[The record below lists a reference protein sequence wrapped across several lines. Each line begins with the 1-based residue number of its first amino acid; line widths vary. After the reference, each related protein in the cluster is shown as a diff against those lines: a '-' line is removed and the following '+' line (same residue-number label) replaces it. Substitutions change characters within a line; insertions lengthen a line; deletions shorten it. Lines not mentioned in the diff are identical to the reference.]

1 MLDSIIE
8 FIKTFLMLFFELL
21 ILFIIVSFIVSLIQQ
36 VVSEEKIKRLLSKPN
51 QAISYILG
59 MVFGAMTPFCSC
71 STIPILAGLLN
82 SKVPFGP
89 AMSFLIA
96 SPLMNPL
103 IVFMVWALL
112 GWRVAIVYFVV
123 LAIFSILT
131 GFVFSKMNLTESYKG
146 VNVKGDGFFANKTG
160 SRVKQALN
168 DAWAFLYPMLPYLF
182 IGVFI
187 GAFIYGFVPE
197 TFITKYASG
206 DGVIAVLI
214 ASVIGI
220 PMYIRPETM
229 LPIAEALVS
238 KGMSLGTVVALIIG
252 GAGASIPEVVLLSKL
267 FKKKFVVSFV
277 IAILVVAVATGL
289 IVNMIVQ
296 V

>member
-1 MLDSIIE
+1 MVDSIME

-21 ILFIIVSFIVSLIQQ
+21 LLFIVVSFIVSLIQQ
-36 VVSEEKIKRLLSKPN
+36 VVSEEKIKKLLSKPN
-51 QAISYILG
+51 KAVNYILG
-59 MVFGAMTPFCSC
+59 LIFGAVTPFCSC

-103 IVFMVWALL
+103 MLFMLWALL
-112 GWRVAIVYFVV
+112 GWKVAVVYFVV

-131 GFVFSKMNLTESYKG
+131 GLVFSKMNLAESYKG

-160 SRVKQALN
+160 SRFKQAIN

-187 GAFIYGFVPE
+187 GSFIYGFIPE
-197 TFITKYASG
+197 EFITKYASG
-206 DGVIAVLI
+206 DGFISVLI

-267 FKKKFVVSFV
+267 FKKKFVISFV
-277 IAILVVAVATGL
+277 IAILVVAITTGL
-289 IVNMIVQ
+289 IVNTII
-296 V
+296 

>member
-21 ILFIIVSFIVSLIQQ
+21 VLFIIVSFIVSLIQQ
-36 VVSEEKIKRLLSKPN
+36 VVSEEKIKKLLSKPN
-51 QAISYILG
+51 KVVNYIFG
-59 MVFGAMTPFCSC
+59 MIFGAVTPFCSC

-103 IVFMVWALL
+103 MIFMLWALL
-112 GWRVAIVYFVV
+112 GWKVAIVYFIV
-123 LAIFSILT
+123 LAVFSILT
-131 GFVFSKMNLTESYKG
+131 GLVFSKMNLANSYKG

-160 SRVKQALN
+160 SRFKQALN

-187 GAFIYGFVPE
+187 GAFIYGFIPE
-197 TFITKYASG
+197 EFITKYASG
-206 DGVIAVLI
+206 DGFISVLI

-267 FKKKFVVSFV
+267 FKRKFVISFV
-277 IAILVVAVATGL
+277 IAILGVAIATGL
-289 IVNMIVQ
+289 IVNIII
-296 V
+296 

>member
-1 MLDSIIE
+1 MLDSIME
-8 FIKTFLMLFFELL
+8 FIKTFVMLFFELL
-21 ILFIIVSFIVSLIQQ
+21 VLFIVVSFIVSIIQQ
-36 VVSEEKIKRLLSKPN
+36 IVSEEKIKHFLSKPN
-51 QAISYILG
+51 QVINYILG
-59 MVFGAMTPFCSC
+59 MIFGAITPFCSC

-89 AMSFLIA
+89 AVSFLIA

-103 IVFMVWALL
+103 MIFMLWALL
-112 GWRVAIVYFVV
+112 GWKVAIVYFIV

-131 GFVFSKMNLTESYKG
+131 GFVFSKMNLAETYKG
-146 VNVKGDGFFANKTG
+146 VNVKGDGFFANKTE
-160 SRVKQALN
+160 SLFKQALN

-206 DGVIAVLI
+206 GGIISVFI
-214 ASVIGI
+214 ASIIGI

-229 LPIAEALVS
+229 LPIAEALAS

-267 FKKKFVVSFV
+267 FKKKFVISFV
-277 IAILVVAVATGL
+277 IAILVVAISTGL
-289 IVNMIVQ
+289 LVNIVI
-296 V
+296 

>member
-1 MLDSIIE
+1 MLDSIME
-8 FIKTFLMLFFELL
+8 FIKTFVMLFFELL
-21 ILFIIVSFIVSLIQQ
+21 TLFIIVSFIVSLIQQ
-36 VVSEEKIKRLLSKPN
+36 VVSEEKIKRFLSKPN
-51 QAISYILG
+51 QAISYVLG

-103 IVFMVWALL
+103 MVFMLWVLL
-112 GWRVAIVYFVV
+112 GWKVAIVYFVV

-131 GFVFSKMNLTESYKG
+131 GLVFSKMNLAETYKG
-146 VNVKGDGFFANKTG
+146 VNVKGDGFFANKTE
-160 SRVKQALN
+160 SLFKQALN

-187 GAFIYGFVPE
+187 GAFIYGFIPE
-197 TFITKYASG
+197 AFITKYASG
-206 DGVIAVLI
+206 DGFMSVLI

-229 LPIAEALVS
+229 LPIAEALAS

-267 FKKKFVVSFV
+267 FKKKFVISFV
-277 IAILVVAVATGL
+277 IAILVVAISTGL
-289 IVNMIVQ
+289 IVNIVI
-296 V
+296 

>member
-1 MLDSIIE
+1 MLDSIME
-8 FIKTFLMLFFELL
+8 FIKTFVMLFFELL
-21 ILFIIVSFIVSLIQQ
+21 TLFIIVSFIVSLIQQ
-36 VVSEEKIKRLLSKPN
+36 VVSEEKIKRFLSKPN
-51 QAISYILG
+51 QAISYVLG

-89 AMSFLIA
+89 AVSFLIA

-103 IVFMVWALL
+103 MIFMLWALL
-112 GWRVAIVYFVV
+112 GRKVAIVYFIV

-131 GFVFSKMNLTESYKG
+131 GFVFSKMNLAETYKG
-146 VNVKGDGFFANKTG
+146 VNVKGDGFFANKTE
-160 SRVKQALN
+160 SLFKQALN

-206 DGVIAVLI
+206 GGIISVFI
-214 ASVIGI
+214 ASIIGI

-229 LPIAEALVS
+229 LPIAEALAS

-267 FKKKFVVSFV
+267 FKKKFVISFV
-277 IAILVVAVATGL
+277 IAILVVAISTGL
-289 IVNMIVQ
+289 IVNIVI
-296 V
+296 

>member
-1 MLDSIIE
+1 MLDSIME
-8 FIKTFLMLFFELL
+8 FIKTFVMLFFELL
-21 ILFIIVSFIVSLIQQ
+21 ILFIIVSFIVSIIQQ
-36 VVSEEKIKRLLSKPN
+36 IVSEEKIKQFLSKPN
-51 QAISYILG
+51 QSINYILG
-59 MVFGAMTPFCSC
+59 MAFGAITPFCSC

-103 IVFMVWALL
+103 MIFMLWALL
-112 GWRVAIVYFVV
+112 GWKVAVVYFIL
-123 LAIFSILT
+123 LAIFSVLT
-131 GFVFSKMNLTESYKG
+131 GLVFSKMNLSKSYKG
-146 VNVKGDGFFANKTG
+146 VTVKGDGFFANKNG
-160 SRVKQALN
+160 SRFKQALD
-168 DAWAFLYPMLPYLF
+168 DAWAFLYPMIPYLF

-206 DGVIAVLI
+206 DGIISVFI
-214 ASVIGI
+214 ASIIGI

-229 LPIAEALVS
+229 LPIAEALAS

-267 FKKKFVVSFV
+267 FKRNFVLSFV
-277 IAILVVAVATGL
+277 IAILVVAIATGL
-289 IVNMIVQ
+289 IVNIII
-296 V
+296 

>member
-1 MLDSIIE
+1 MIDSILE

-21 ILFIIVSFIVSLIQQ
+21 LLFIVVSFIVSLIQQ
-36 VVSEEKIKRLLSKPN
+36 VVSEEKIIKLLSKPN
-51 QAISYILG
+51 EVVNYILG
-59 MVFGAMTPFCSC
+59 MIFGAVTPFCSC

-103 IVFMVWALL
+103 MIFMLWALL
-112 GWRVAIVYFVV
+112 GWKVAIVYFVV

-131 GFVFSKMNLTESYKG
+131 GLVFSKMNLAESYKG

-160 SRVKQALN
+160 SRFKQALN

-187 GAFIYGFVPE
+187 GAFIYGFIPE
-197 TFITKYASG
+197 EFITKYASG
-206 DGVIAVLI
+206 DGFISVFI

-267 FKKKFVVSFV
+267 FKKKFVISFI
-277 IAILVVAVATGL
+277 IAILVVAIVTGL
-289 IVNMIVQ
+289 IVNIII
-296 V
+296 

>member
-1 MLDSIIE
+1 MLDSIME
-8 FIKTFLMLFFELL
+8 FIKTFVMLFFELL
-21 ILFIIVSFIVSLIQQ
+21 TLFIIVSFIVSLIQQ
-36 VVSEEKIKRLLSKPN
+36 VVSEEKIKRFLSKPN
-51 QAISYILG
+51 QAISYVLG

-89 AMSFLIA
+89 AVSFLIA

-103 IVFMVWALL
+103 MIFMLWALL
-112 GWRVAIVYFVV
+112 GWKVAIVYFIV

-131 GFVFSKMNLTESYKG
+131 GFVFSKMNLAETYKG

-160 SRVKQALN
+160 SRVKHALN
-168 DAWAFLYPMLPYLF
+168 DAGAFLYPMLPYLF

-197 TFITKYASG
+197 TFITIYASG
-206 DGVIAVLI
+206 GGIISVFI
-214 ASVIGI
+214 ASIIGI

-229 LPIAEALVS
+229 LPIAEALAS

-267 FKKKFVVSFV
+267 FKKKFVISFV
-277 IAILVVAVATGL
+277 IAILVVAISTGL
-289 IVNMIVQ
+289 MVNIVI
-296 V
+296 

>member
-1 MLDSIIE
+1 MIDSIME
-8 FIKTFLMLFFELL
+8 FIKTFMMLFFELL
-21 ILFIIVSFIVSLIQQ
+21 LLFIVVSFIVSLIQQ
-36 VVSEEKIKRLLSKPN
+36 VVSEEKIKKLLSKPN
-51 QAISYILG
+51 KAVNYILG
-59 MVFGAMTPFCSC
+59 MIFGAVTPFCSC

-103 IVFMVWALL
+103 MIFMLWALL
-112 GWRVAIVYFVV
+112 GWKVAVVYFVV

-131 GFVFSKMNLTESYKG
+131 GLVFSKMNLAESYKG

-160 SRVKQALN
+160 SRFKQALN

-187 GAFIYGFVPE
+187 GAFIYGFIPE
-197 TFITKYASG
+197 EFITKYASG
-206 DGVIAVLI
+206 DGFISVFI

-277 IAILVVAVATGL
+277 IAILVVAIATGL
-289 IVNMIVQ
+289 IVNIII
-296 V
+296 

>member
-1 MLDSIIE
+1 MVDSIIE

-21 ILFIIVSFIVSLIQQ
+21 LLFIVVSFIVSLIQQ
-36 VVSEEKIKRLLSKPN
+36 VVSEEKIKKLLSKPN
-51 QAISYILG
+51 KAVNYILG
-59 MVFGAMTPFCSC
+59 MIFGAVTPFCSC

-103 IVFMVWALL
+103 MIFMLWALL
-112 GWRVAIVYFVV
+112 GWKVAIVYFVV

-131 GFVFSKMNLTESYKG
+131 GLVFSKMNLAESYKG

-160 SRVKQALN
+160 SRFKQELN

-187 GAFIYGFVPE
+187 GAFIYGFIPE
-197 TFITKYASG
+197 EFITKYASG
-206 DGVIAVLI
+206 DGFISVFI

-238 KGMSLGTVVALIIG
+238 KGMSLGPVVALIIG

-277 IAILVVAVATGL
+277 IAILVVAIATGL
-289 IVNMIVQ
+289 IVNIII
-296 V
+296 

>member
-1 MLDSIIE
+1 MLDSIME
-8 FIKTFLMLFFELL
+8 FIKTFVMLFFELF

-36 VVSEEKIKRLLSKPN
+36 VVSEEKIKRFLSKPN
-51 QAISYILG
+51 QVISYILG

-89 AMSFLIA
+89 AISFLIA

-103 IVFMVWALL
+103 MIFMLWALL
-112 GWRVAIVYFVV
+112 GWKVAVVYFIL
-123 LAIFSILT
+123 LAIFSVLT
-131 GFVFSKMNLTESYKG
+131 GFVFSKMNLAETYKG
-146 VNVKGDGFFANKTG
+146 VNVKGDGFFANKNG
-160 SRVKQALN
+160 SRFKQALN
-168 DAWAFLYPMLPYLF
+168 DAWAFLYPMIPYLF

-206 DGVIAVLI
+206 GGIISVFI
-214 ASVIGI
+214 ASIIGI

-229 LPIAEALVS
+229 LPIAEALAS

-267 FKKKFVVSFV
+267 FKKKFVISFV
-277 IAILVVAVATGL
+277 IAILVVAISTGL
-289 IVNMIVQ
+289 MVNIVI
-296 V
+296 

>member
-1 MLDSIIE
+1 MTDSIIE

-21 ILFIIVSFIVSLIQQ
+21 ALFIVVSFIVSLIQQ
-36 VVSEEKIKRLLSKPN
+36 VVSEDKIQKLLSKPN
-51 QAISYILG
+51 KATNYVLG
-59 MVFGAMTPFCSC
+59 MIFGAITPFCSC

-103 IVFMVWALL
+103 MIFMLWILL
-112 GWRVAIVYFVV
+112 GWKVAVVYFVV

-131 GFVFSKMNLTESYKG
+131 GLVFSKVNLAESYKG
-146 VNVKGDGFFANKTG
+146 VNVKGDGFFTNKSR

-168 DAWAFLYPMLPYLF
+168 DAWAFLYPMLPYLI

-187 GAFIYGFVPE
+187 GAFIYGFIPE
-197 TFITKYASG
+197 SFITQYASG
-206 DGVIAVLI
+206 DSIISVII

-267 FKKKFVVSFV
+267 FKKKFVISFV
-277 IAILVVAVATGL
+277 IAILVVAIATGL
-289 IVNMIVQ
+289 IVNLII
-296 V
+296 

>member
-36 VVSEEKIKRLLSKPN
+36 VVAEEKIKRLLSKPN

-103 IVFMVWALL
+103 IVFMLWALL

-131 GFVFSKMNLTESYKG
+131 GFVFSKMNLAESYKG

-289 IVNMIVQ
+289 IVNMIV
-296 V
+296 

>member
-8 FIKTFLMLFFELL
+8 VIKTFLMLFFELL
-21 ILFIIVSFIVSLIQQ
+21 VLFIIVSFIVSLIQQ

-51 QAISYILG
+51 QAINYILG
-59 MVFGAMTPFCSC
+59 MIFGAITPFCSC

-103 IVFMVWALL
+103 MLFMLWALL
-112 GWRVAIVYFVV
+112 GWKVAIVYFVV

-131 GFVFSKMNLTESYKG
+131 GLVFSKMNLAKSYKG

-160 SRVKQALN
+160 SRLKQALN

-206 DGVIAVLI
+206 DGIISVFI
-214 ASVIGI
+214 ASIIGI

-277 IAILVVAVATGL
+277 IAILVVAIATGL
-289 IVNMIVQ
+289 IVNMII
-296 V
+296 

>member
-1 MLDSIIE
+1 MIDSIME
-8 FIKTFLMLFFELL
+8 FIKTFMMLFFELL
-21 ILFIIVSFIVSLIQQ
+21 LLFIVVSFIVSLIQQ
-36 VVSEEKIKRLLSKPN
+36 VVSEEKIKKLLSKPN
-51 QAISYILG
+51 KAVNYILG
-59 MVFGAMTPFCSC
+59 MIFGAVTPFCSC

-103 IVFMVWALL
+103 MIFMLWALL
-112 GWRVAIVYFVV
+112 GWKVAIVYFVV

-131 GFVFSKMNLTESYKG
+131 GLVFSKMNLAESYKG

-160 SRVKQALN
+160 SRFKQALN

-187 GAFIYGFVPE
+187 GAFIYGFIPE
-197 TFITKYASG
+197 EFITKYASG
-206 DGVIAVLI
+206 DGFISVFI

-267 FKKKFVVSFV
+267 FKKKFVISFI
-277 IAILVVAVATGL
+277 IAILIVAIATGL
-289 IVNMIVQ
+289 MVNISI
-296 V
+296 

>member
-21 ILFIIVSFIVSLIQQ
+21 VLFIIVSFIVSLIQQ

-51 QAISYILG
+51 QAINYILG
-59 MVFGAMTPFCSC
+59 MVFGAITPFCSC

-103 IVFMVWALL
+103 MLFMLWALL
-112 GWRVAIVYFVV
+112 GWKVAVVYFVV
-123 LAIFSILT
+123 IAIFSILT
-131 GFVFSKMNLTESYKG
+131 GLVFSKMNLAESYKG

-160 SRVKQALN
+160 SRLKQALN

-206 DGVIAVLI
+206 DGIISVFI
-214 ASVIGI
+214 ASIIGI

-277 IAILVVAVATGL
+277 IAILVVAIATGL
-289 IVNMIVQ
+289 IVNMIV
-296 V
+296 

>member
-1 MLDSIIE
+1 MIDSIME
-8 FIKTFLMLFFELL
+8 FIKTFMMLFFELL
-21 ILFIIVSFIVSLIQQ
+21 LLFIVVSFIVSLIQQ
-36 VVSEEKIKRLLSKPN
+36 VVSEEKIIKLLSKPN
-51 QAISYILG
+51 KAVNYILG
-59 MVFGAMTPFCSC
+59 MIFGAVTPFCSC

-103 IVFMVWALL
+103 MIFMLWALL
-112 GWRVAIVYFVV
+112 GWKVAIVYFVV

-131 GFVFSKMNLTESYKG
+131 GLVFSKMNLAESYKG

-160 SRVKQALN
+160 SRFKQALN

-187 GAFIYGFVPE
+187 GAFIYGFIPE
-197 TFITKYASG
+197 EFITKYASG
-206 DGVIAVLI
+206 DGFISVFI

-267 FKKKFVVSFV
+267 FKKKFVISFI
-277 IAILVVAVATGL
+277 IAILIVAIATGL
-289 IVNMIVQ
+289 MVNISI
-296 V
+296 

>member
-51 QAISYILG
+51 QAISYMLG
-59 MVFGAMTPFCSC
+59 TVFGAMTPFCSC

-103 IVFMVWALL
+103 MVFMLWALL
-112 GWRVAIVYFVV
+112 GWKVAVVYFVV

-131 GFVFSKMNLTESYKG
+131 GLVFSKMNLAESYKG
-146 VNVKGDGFFANKTG
+146 VNVKGDGFFANKTE
-160 SRVKQALN
+160 SRFKQALN
-168 DAWAFLYPMLPYLF
+168 DAWAFLYPMLPYLL

-206 DGVIAVLI
+206 DGVISVFI

-277 IAILVVAVATGL
+277 IAILVVAIVTGL
-289 IVNMIVQ
+289 IVNIII
-296 V
+296 

>member
-36 VVSEEKIKRLLSKPN
+36 VVSEEKIKRFLSKPN
-51 QAISYILG
+51 QAISYMLG
-59 MVFGAMTPFCSC
+59 TVFGAMTPFCSC

-103 IVFMVWALL
+103 MVFMLWALL
-112 GWRVAIVYFVV
+112 GWKVAVVYFVV

-131 GFVFSKMNLTESYKG
+131 GLVFSKMNLAESYKG

-160 SRVKQALN
+160 SRFKQALN
-168 DAWAFLYPMLPYLF
+168 DAWAFLYTMLPYLF

-206 DGVIAVLI
+206 GGIISVFI
-214 ASVIGI
+214 ASIIGI

-238 KGMSLGTVVALIIG
+238 KGMSLGTVVVLIIG

-267 FKKKFVVSFV
+267 FKRKFVISFV
-277 IAILVVAVATGL
+277 IAILGVAIATGL
-289 IVNMIVQ
+289 IVNIII
-296 V
+296 

>member
-1 MLDSIIE
+1 MLDSSIE

-21 ILFIIVSFIVSLIQQ
+21 VLFIVVSFIVSIIQQ
-36 VVSEEKIKRLLSKPN
+36 IVSEEKIKHFLSKPN
-51 QAISYILG
+51 QVINYILG
-59 MVFGAMTPFCSC
+59 MIFGSITPFCSC

-89 AMSFLIA
+89 AVSFLIA

-103 IVFMVWALL
+103 MIFMLWSLL
-112 GWRVAIVYFVV
+112 SWKVAVIYFVV

-131 GFVFSKMNLTESYKG
+131 GLVFSKMNLAKTYKG

-160 SRVKQALN
+160 SRVKHALN
-168 DAWAFLYPMLPYLF
+168 DVWAFLYPMLPYLF

-206 DGVIAVLI
+206 DSSISVLI
-214 ASVIGI
+214 ASVVGI

-229 LPIAEALVS
+229 LPIAGALAS
-238 KGMSLGTVVALIIG
+238 KGMSLGTVVSLIIG

-267 FKKKFVVSFV
+267 FKKEFVVSFV
-277 IAILVVAVATGL
+277 ITILVVAISTGL
-289 IVNMIVQ
+289 IVNIII
-296 V
+296 

>member
-1 MLDSIIE
+1 MLDSIME
-8 FIKTFLMLFFELL
+8 FIKTFVMLFFELL
-21 ILFIIVSFIVSLIQQ
+21 ILFIIVSFIVSIIQQ
-36 VVSEEKIKRLLSKPN
+36 IVSEEKIKHFLSKPN
-51 QAISYILG
+51 QAINYILG
-59 MVFGAMTPFCSC
+59 MAFGAMTPFCSC

-103 IVFMVWALL
+103 MIFMLWALL
-112 GWRVAIVYFVV
+112 GWKVAVVYFIL
-123 LAIFSILT
+123 LALFSVLT
-131 GFVFSKMNLTESYKG
+131 GLVFSKMNLAETYKG
-146 VNVKGDGFFANKTG
+146 VNVKGDGFFANKMG
-160 SRVKQALN
+160 SRFKQALN

-197 TFITKYASG
+197 TFITKYASR
-206 DGVIAVLI
+206 DGVISVFI

-229 LPIAEALVS
+229 LPIAEALAS

-277 IAILVVAVATGL
+277 IAILVVAISTGL
-289 IVNMIVQ
+289 IVNIVI
-296 V
+296 

>member
-51 QAISYILG
+51 KAVNYILG
-59 MVFGAMTPFCSC
+59 MIFGAMTPFCSC

-103 IVFMVWALL
+103 MVFMLWALL
-112 GWRVAIVYFVV
+112 GWKVAIVYFVV

-131 GFVFSKMNLTESYKG
+131 GLVFSKMNLAESYKG

-160 SRVKQALN
+160 SRFKQALN

-277 IAILVVAVATGL
+277 IAILVVAIATGL
-289 IVNMIVQ
+289 IVNMIV
-296 V
+296 

>member
-1 MLDSIIE
+1 MLDSIME
-8 FIKTFLMLFFELL
+8 FIKTFVMLFFELFM
-21 ILFIIVSFIVSLIQQ
+21 LFIIVSFIVSLIQQ
-36 VVSEEKIKRLLSKPN
+36 VVSEEKIKRFLSKPN
-51 QAISYILG
+51 QVISYILG

-89 AMSFLIA
+89 AISFLIA

-103 IVFMVWALL
+103 MIFMLWALL
-112 GWRVAIVYFVV
+112 GWKVAIVYFIV

-131 GFVFSKMNLTESYKG
+131 GFVFSKMNLAETYKG
-146 VNVKGDGFFANKTG
+146 VNVKGDGFFANKNG
-160 SRVKQALN
+160 SRFKQALN
-168 DAWAFLYPMLPYLF
+168 DAWAFLYPMIPYLF

-206 DGVIAVLI
+206 GGIISVFI
-214 ASVIGI
+214 ASIIGI

-229 LPIAEALVS
+229 LPIAEALAS

-267 FKKKFVVSFV
+267 FKKKFVISFV
-277 IAILVVAVATGL
+277 IAILVVAISTGL
-289 IVNMIVQ
+289 MVNILI
-296 V
+296 

>member
-1 MLDSIIE
+1 MIDSIME

-21 ILFIIVSFIVSLIQQ
+21 LLFIVVSFIVSLIQQ
-36 VVSEEKIKRLLSKPN
+36 VVSEEKIKKLLSKPN
-51 QAISYILG
+51 KAVNYILG
-59 MVFGAMTPFCSC
+59 MIFGAVTPFCSC

-103 IVFMVWALL
+103 MIFMLWALL
-112 GWRVAIVYFVV
+112 GWKVAVVYFVV

-131 GFVFSKMNLTESYKG
+131 GLVFSKMNLAESYKG

-160 SRVKQALN
+160 SRFKQALN

-187 GAFIYGFVPE
+187 GAFIYGFIPE
-197 TFITKYASG
+197 EFITKYASG
-206 DGVIAVLI
+206 DGFISVFI

-267 FKKKFVVSFV
+267 FKKKFVISFV
-277 IAILVVAVATGL
+277 IAILVVAIATGL
-289 IVNMIVQ
+289 IVNMII
-296 V
+296 

>member
-1 MLDSIIE
+1 MLDSIME
-8 FIKTFLMLFFELL
+8 FIKTFVMLFFELL
-21 ILFIIVSFIVSLIQQ
+21 TLFIIVSFIVSLIQQ
-36 VVSEEKIKRLLSKPN
+36 VVSEEKIKRFLSKPN
-51 QAISYILG
+51 QAISYVLG

-89 AMSFLIA
+89 AVSFLIA
-96 SPLMNPL
+96 SSLMNPL
-103 IVFMVWALL
+103 MIFMLWALL
-112 GWRVAIVYFVV
+112 GWKVAIVYFIV

-131 GFVFSKMNLTESYKG
+131 GFVFSKMNLAETYKG
-146 VNVKGDGFFANKTG
+146 VNVKGDGFFANKTE
-160 SRVKQALN
+160 SRFKQALN

-206 DGVIAVLI
+206 GGIISVFI
-214 ASVIGI
+214 ASIIGI

-229 LPIAEALVS
+229 LPIAEALAS

-267 FKKKFVVSFV
+267 FKKKFVISFV
-277 IAILVVAVATGL
+277 IAILVVAISTGL
-289 IVNMIVQ
+289 MVNIVI
-296 V
+296 

>member
-1 MLDSIIE
+1 MVYSIME

-21 ILFIIVSFIVSLIQQ
+21 LLFIVVSFIVSLIQQ
-36 VVSEEKIKRLLSKPN
+36 VVSEEKIKKLLSKPN
-51 QAISYILG
+51 KAVNYILG
-59 MVFGAMTPFCSC
+59 MIFGAVTPFCSC

-103 IVFMVWALL
+103 MIFMLWALL
-112 GWRVAIVYFVV
+112 GWKVAIVYFVV

-131 GFVFSKMNLTESYKG
+131 GLVFSKMNLAESYKG

-160 SRVKQALN
+160 SRFKQALN
-168 DAWAFLYPMLPYLF
+168 DASAFLYPMLPYLF

-187 GAFIYGFVPE
+187 GAFIYGFIPE
-197 TFITKYASG
+197 EFITKYASG
-206 DGVIAVLI
+206 DGFISVFI

-277 IAILVVAVATGL
+277 IAILVVAIATGL
-289 IVNMIVQ
+289 IVNIII
-296 V
+296 

>member
-1 MLDSIIE
+1 MLDSIME
-8 FIKTFLMLFFELL
+8 FIKTFVMLFFELL
-21 ILFIIVSFIVSLIQQ
+21 TLFIIVSFIVSLIQQ
-36 VVSEEKIKRLLSKPN
+36 VVSEEKIKRFLSKPN
-51 QAISYILG
+51 QAISYVLG

-89 AMSFLIA
+89 AVSFLIA

-103 IVFMVWALL
+103 MIFMLWALL
-112 GWRVAIVYFVV
+112 GWKVAIVYFIV

-131 GFVFSKMNLTESYKG
+131 GFVFSKMNLAETYKG

-160 SRVKQALN
+160 SRVKHALN

-206 DGVIAVLI
+206 GSIISVFI
-214 ASVIGI
+214 ASIIGI

-229 LPIAEALVS
+229 LPIAEALAS

-267 FKKKFVVSFV
+267 FKKKFVISFV
-277 IAILVVAVATGL
+277 IAILVVAISTGL
-289 IVNMIVQ
+289 MVNIVI
-296 V
+296 

>member
-21 ILFIIVSFIVSLIQQ
+21 VLFIVVSFIVSLIQQ

-51 QAISYILG
+51 QAINYILG
-59 MVFGAMTPFCSC
+59 MVFGAITPFCSC

-103 IVFMVWALL
+103 MLFMLWALL
-112 GWRVAIVYFVV
+112 GWKVAVVYFVV

-131 GFVFSKMNLTESYKG
+131 GLVFSKMNLADSYKG

-160 SRVKQALN
+160 SRFKQALN

-187 GAFIYGFVPE
+187 GAFIYGFIPE
-197 TFITKYASG
+197 EFITKYVSG
-206 DGVIAVLI
+206 DGFISVFI

-277 IAILVVAVATGL
+277 ISILIVAIATGL
-289 IVNMIVQ
+289 IVNIII
-296 V
+296 

>member
-1 MLDSIIE
+1 MLDSIME
-8 FIKTFLMLFFELL
+8 FIKTFVMLFFELF
-21 ILFIIVSFIVSLIQQ
+21 ILFIIVSFIVSIIQQ
-36 VVSEEKIKRLLSKPN
+36 IVSEEKIKYFLSKPN
-51 QAISYILG
+51 QAINYILG
-59 MVFGAMTPFCSC
+59 MALGAMTPFCSC

-103 IVFMVWALL
+103 MIFMLWALL
-112 GWRVAIVYFVV
+112 GWKVAVVYFIV
-123 LAIFSILT
+123 LAIFSVLT
-131 GFVFSKMNLTESYKG
+131 GLVFSKMNLSKSYKG
-146 VNVKGDGFFANKTG
+146 VNVKGDGFFANKNG
-160 SRVKQALN
+160 SRFKQALN

-206 DGVIAVLI
+206 GGIISVFI
-214 ASVIGI
+214 ASIIGI

-229 LPIAEALVS
+229 LPIAEALAS

-267 FKKKFVVSFV
+267 FKKKFVISFV
-277 IAILVVAVATGL
+277 IAILVVAISTGL
-289 IVNMIVQ
+289 MVNIVI
-296 V
+296 

>member
-1 MLDSIIE
+1 
-8 FIKTFLMLFFELL
+8 MLFFELL

-51 QAISYILG
+51 KAVNYILG
-59 MVFGAMTPFCSC
+59 MIFGAMTPFCSC

-103 IVFMVWALL
+103 MVFMLWALL
-112 GWRVAIVYFVV
+112 GWKVAIVYFVV

-131 GFVFSKMNLTESYKG
+131 GLVFSKMNLAESYKG

-160 SRVKQALN
+160 SRFKQALN

-187 GAFIYGFVPE
+187 GAFIYGFVPK

-206 DGVIAVLI
+206 DGVIAVLV

-238 KGMSLGTVVALIIG
+238 KGMSLGTVIAMIIG

-277 IAILVVAVATGL
+277 IAILVVAIATGL
-289 IVNMIVQ
+289 IVNMID
-296 V
+296 

>member
-1 MLDSIIE
+1 MLDSIME
-8 FIKTFLMLFFELL
+8 FIKTFVMLFFELL
-21 ILFIIVSFIVSLIQQ
+21 TLFIIVSFIVSLIQQ
-36 VVSEEKIKRLLSKPN
+36 VVSEEKIKRFLSKPN
-51 QAISYILG
+51 QAISYVLG

-71 STIPILAGLLN
+71 STIPIHAGLLN

-89 AMSFLIA
+89 AVSFLIA

-103 IVFMVWALL
+103 MIFMLWALL
-112 GWRVAIVYFVV
+112 GWKVAIVYFIV

-131 GFVFSKMNLTESYKG
+131 GFVFSKMNLAETYKG

-160 SRVKQALN
+160 SRVKHALN

-206 DGVIAVLI
+206 GGIISVFI
-214 ASVIGI
+214 ASIIGI

-229 LPIAEALVS
+229 LPIAEALAS
-238 KGMSLGTVVALIIG
+238 KGMLLGTVVALIIG

-267 FKKKFVVSFV
+267 FKKKFVISFV
-277 IAILVVAVATGL
+277 IAILVVAISTGL
-289 IVNMIVQ
+289 MVNIVI
-296 V
+296 